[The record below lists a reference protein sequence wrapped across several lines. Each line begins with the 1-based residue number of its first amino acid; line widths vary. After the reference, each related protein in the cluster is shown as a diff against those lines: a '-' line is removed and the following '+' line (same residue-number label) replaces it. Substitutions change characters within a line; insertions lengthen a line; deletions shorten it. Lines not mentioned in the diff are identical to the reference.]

1 MSAGVGRRR
10 CSRQLTAIYGRK
22 GALQNG
28 EKKREEAKQLT
39 IVVVRELRLR
49 NLTTNN
55 KSNKYSESKETKKI
69 NGNISDG
76 AKWSAL

>member
-1 MSAGVGRRR
+1 MER
-10 CSRQLTAIYGRK
+10 
-22 GALQNG
+22 
-28 EKKREEAKQLT
+28 KKREEVKQLT